1 MFSPMNR
8 TADGIKDRAIVALN
22 SSLFLP
28 QALEAARAPFLE
40 LVQADAMAL
49 CLMHVAPKA
58 DFRWYVPGH
67 PLRILDEY
75 ASLIDHDFLRAPIFA
90 RPNVPVRDTQ
100 LLTRGEY
107 ERTLIY
113 QRSQELDPR
122 FEHIMA
128 VLLHIRPGLV
138 AALALYRNR
147 RRAFTTENAAV
158 LSSLNPHLVNA
169 VRNCSDVQTLMTG
182 ASLLEELYR
191 RNDSAFLVVENSSKE
206 AMRSE
211 HAAAL
216 LDRWFT
222 RSDLDS
228 SGLPRALKE
237 QLDALVALGAD
248 ARLGNTRWVSNHQDG
263 NRTCRFVEL
272 PTEEGPRRWAL
283 LLNETP
289 HSIPLPAEMECE
301 LTTREVTVAKCL
313 LRNRNNEQIADEL
326 DLSVLTVKTHVR
338 NIFDKLG
345 IDGRAD
351 LIYQAARLN
360 KPV

>member
-8 TADGIKDRAIVALN
+8 TADGIKDRALLALN
-22 SSLFLP
+22 STLLLP
-28 QALEAARAPFLE
+28 QALDAVRAPFLE

-49 CLMHVAPKA
+49 CLMHVAPNA
-58 DFRWYVPGH
+58 DFRWFVPGH

-113 QRSQELDPR
+113 QRSRELDPCL
-122 FEHIMA
+122 EHIMA
-128 VLLHIRPGLV
+128 MLLPVRPGLV

-147 RRAFTTENAAV
+147 QRAFTTHNSAV
-158 LSSLNPHLVNA
+158 LSNFAPHLVNA
-169 VRNCSDVQTLMTG
+169 VRNCGDFQTLMTG
-182 ASLLEELYR
+182 ASLLDELYR
-191 RNDSAFLVVENSSKE
+191 RTDSAFLIVESSFEE
-206 AMRSE
+206 ALRSDS
-211 HAAAL
+211 AVAL
-216 LDRWFT
+216 LDRWFA
-222 RSDLDS
+222 RSDLHS
-228 SGLPRALKE
+228 SGLPLVLKE
-237 QLDALVALGAD
+237 RLDALIRMDAD
-248 ARLGNTRWVSNHQDG
+248 ARLGKSQWVLNHDDG

-272 PTEEGPRRWAL
+272 PTADGPRRWAL

-289 HSIPLPAEMECE
+289 HSIPLPAEMKSK
-301 LTTREVTVAKCL
+301 LTPQQVTIATFL
-313 LRNRNNEQIADEL
+313 LRNWTNEQIASEIGRTH
-326 DLSVLTVKTHVR
+326 LTVKTHVR
-338 NIFDKLG
+338 NIFDRLG
-345 IDGRAD
+345 IDSRAD